1 MAHKRKPPQRSGSSL
16 RSGSGGYRPLMAG
29 MLLIIAGETCALDP
43 FAIAKDPFGTHN
55 LYSPTP
61 AKALPLPTR
70 KKTRSDNDVSLN
82 GTPFGGPVNTPEALP
97 AEPAPKAGA
106 TTTSFGVATP
116 QRSVATAQATPP
128 SGRTD
133 VLTNDDIQSAAQR
146 TASTH
151 SPAYDAQDSTKTVN
165 TAVSTPFAAS
175 PSASQSSPKSAQST
189 TPSVTRATNAITAP
203 AQSQPA
209 PVTSRVTV
217 PDQPRPA
224 QQTTVATGNTQTG
237 DTQTYSTRINTA
249 RINTAQIATT
259 ASVTT
264 PAPISAPTIPAITRP
279 VAPVIRSR
287 PSIAASS
294 SNDPC
299 MQVVAD
305 QTTIDL
311 LQAVEH
317 ALCHNP
323 ETHQV
328 WAQVK
333 SQAAQVGIAKS
344 AYLPTV
350 ELDAS
355 YTRGP
360 NSYQVKDTPYL
371 SYNAKTTT
379 RSLGLNASWVLFDFG
394 ARRAHLD
401 QAKQLLIAANASQD
415 ETLQKVFLQTAQTY
429 YKSVTAQATLDAT
442 TEAETLARASFAEA
456 NAKYT
461 AGVGTLSDQLQAQTN
476 LSQAQLDRVKAYG
489 ELRNTQGELAMRM
502 GLDASTPVTVISSA
516 SSLPDTSFV
525 KSVNLL
531 IADAKAQ
538 NPGLIAAAA
547 KVEAARASVRA
558 TRDEGRPTL
567 SLIGNM
573 NRDHQAGP
581 PPADTDTRNSL
592 VGVQLKVLIFDG
604 FNHTYKVRAA
614 EAELES
620 KQAELD
626 KSEQQVAL
634 DVWQNY
640 QNLSTE
646 TENLQVTETLVS
658 NADRSY
664 QIAAGR
670 YKAGVGTMVEL
681 LSAQNALAKAKSQR
695 IQAQSNWQIARLKLA
710 NSLGHLGFWAL

>member
-1 MAHKRKPPQRSGSSL
+1 
-16 RSGSGGYRPLMAG
+16 MAG
-29 MLLIIAGETCALDP
+29 MLLVIAGEASALDP
-43 FAIAKDPFGTHN
+43 FAIVKDPFGTHN
-55 LYSPTP
+55 LYSTTP
-61 AKALPLPTR
+61 AKALPLPR
-70 KKTRSDNDVSLN
+70 KKTRSDSDISLN
-82 GTPFGGPVNTPEALP
+82 GTPFGGPVSTPEALP
-97 AEPAPKAGA
+97 AEPENKVSSG
-106 TTTSFGVATP
+106 TTSSSMSTP
-116 QRSVATAQATPP
+116 RSSSKSQATQAPAF
-128 SGRTD
+128 SSSTENS
-133 VLTNDDIQSAAQR
+133 LSSSDIQSAADMGAADNAAKITSNRVKDSAQKNNPADSLPFG
-146 TASTH
+146 AS
-151 SPAYDAQDSTKTVN
+151 P
-165 TAVSTPFAAS
+165 VST
-175 PSASQSSPKSAQST
+175 QSSMAKDMQNTSNSMQSPVANKTKNNALNSPQST
-189 TPSVTRATNAITAP
+189 AESISATHVA
-203 AQSQPA
+203 
-209 PVTSRVTV
+209 TV
-217 PDQPRPA
+217 PTQ
-224 QQTTVATGNTQTG
+224 TVASKVN
-237 DTQTYSTRINTA
+237 A
-249 RINTAQIATT
+249 R
-259 ASVTT
+259 VTT
-264 PAPISAPTIPAITRP
+264 PDQTFTAATQTNAVSKSTQNSAPS
-279 VAPVIRSR
+279 APVSIPTPPVVPTPMAPVSRRR

-294 SNDPC
+294 YSDPC
-299 MQVVAD
+299 MDVVTD
-305 QTTIDL
+305 GNTIDL

-333 SQAAQVGIAKS
+333 AQAAQVGIAKS

-379 RSLGLNASWVLFDFG
+379 RSLGMNASWVLFDFG

-489 ELRNTQGELAMRM
+489 ELKNTQGELAMRM
-502 GLDASTPVTVISSA
+502 GLDASTPVSVISNA
-516 SSLPDTSFV
+516 NSLPDTGFV
-525 KSVNLL
+525 KSINLL

-547 KVEAARASVRA
+547 KVEAARASIRA

-592 VGVQLKVLIFDG
+592 VGVQLKVPIFDG

-614 EAELES
+614 EADLES
-620 KQAELD
+620 KQAEFD
-626 KSEQQVAL
+626 KTEQQVAL

-681 LSAQNALAKAKSQR
+681 VSAQNTLAKAKSQR